1 MSISSRG
8 VKERRNWLIMLLYI
22 RHEHEEAL
30 RLIEEVLRD
39 ASNRNDFA
47 SYVKGLIFRST
58 GKIHEALELFRWSQ
72 RLNPLS
78 IDCLKQVGRSLYLL
92 GKARPAIEIY
102 EQALKLNPD
111 DWEVWH
117 SKGLCHVNRS
127 EFEEAVDCFRGA
139 NLIQKHDATF
149 VSLADV
155 YVRQENLKAA
165 IDVYLEALEFAP
177 ENPELLTTLGLLYLR
192 LSENYKA
199 FQYLGNSLT
208 LDPKNSKALLA
219 TGSIIQDRSDHDAS
233 LLKYRIV
240 AVQQPNSA
248 HLWNNIAMCFFGK
261 QKYVAAIAC
270 LKRALYLDPFE
281 WIVAYN
287 LGIVHLNTQQYCS
300 AFIYFTTAINLNPY
314 FAASYMYLGLT
325 LSHLGDNENA
335 CAAYEKS
342 MSLEEDYLMC
352 LNYAVTLLNMNR
364 NEEARTV
371 YQKFSALF
379 AKVDANSK
387 DLDPEIQE
395 RAQQLARALGY

>member
-1 MSISSRG
+1 
-8 VKERRNWLIMLLYI
+8 MLLYI

-30 RLIEEVLRD
+30 RLIEEVIRD
-39 ASNRNDFA
+39 SNNRNDFA
-47 SYVKGLIFRST
+47 SYVKGLIFRSS
-58 GKIHEALELFRWSQ
+58 GKIHDALELFRWSQ
-72 RLNPLS
+72 RLNPFS

-117 SKGLCHVNRS
+117 SKGLCHINRS
-127 EFEEAVDCFRGA
+127 EFDDAVDCFRGA
-139 NLIQKHDATF
+139 NLIQKHDVTF
-149 VSLADV
+149 SSLADV
-155 YVRQENLKAA
+155 YIRQENFKAA

-208 LDPKNSKALLA
+208 LDPKNCKALLA

-233 LLKYRIV
+233 LLKYRII

-248 HLWNNIAMCFFGK
+248 QLWNNIAMCFFGK

-300 AFIYFTTAINLNPY
+300 AFIHFTTAINLNPY

-325 LSHLGDNENA
+325 LSHLGDNDNA
-335 CAAYEKS
+335 CAAYEKA
-342 MSLEEDYLMC
+342 MSIEEDFLVC
-352 LNYAVTLLNMNR
+352 LNYSISLHNIGRVD
-364 NEEARTV
+364 EARTT
-371 YQKFSALF
+371 YQKFMQLF
-379 AKVDANSK
+379 SKVDQSSK
-387 DLDPEIQE
+387 DLDPEVQE
-395 RAQQLARALGY
+395 RSTLMARALGI